1 LLGLSPSMFGSK
13 NTVIELQY
21 GNQLCVVSTEDVD
34 EMVQEELIFLCS
46 ILFKIT
52 GADCSRSSGRLG

>member
-1 LLGLSPSMFGSK
+1 MFGSK